1 MTHMPTEHPS
11 ISLRPEERTRC
22 EGWVSEDRSSSER
35 TQPSERPTGMSGR
48 IGAPGMDQGIELPTH
63 ERTRC
68 EVWTRVM
75 GYHRPVSAFNPGK
88 RSEYKERRFFVECQ
102 NRS

>member
-1 MTHMPTEHPS
+1 
-11 ISLRPEERTRC
+11 
-22 EGWVSEDRSSSER
+22 
-35 TQPSERPTGMSGR
+35 
-48 IGAPGMDQGIELPTH
+48 
-63 ERTRC
+63 
-68 EVWTRVM
+68 M